1 MTTCICIGI
10 RSALEAQ
17 LSLNTR
23 AGLAGDGLTFV
34 FCLIASVAYMYGL
47 LQEPDFEDETK
58 FIDTNPMNK
67 TENYQVLFLGLVLM
81 TMPFRVF

>member
-1 MTTCICIGI
+1 
-10 RSALEAQ
+10 
-17 LSLNTR
+17 
-23 AGLAGDGLTFV
+23 
-34 FCLIASVAYMYGL
+34 MYGL